1 MANWCEGNMRLR
13 GTKENIKK
21 FLDNE
26 IVYVSGGYHD
36 TTENKPEKE
45 ETEYSYTLRLPAEAY
60 ESFYV
65 RNTYRN
71 FFFTNQ
77 IEIYWPDTEPDKEV
91 VVCIDDFNS
100 AWSLKEQGWADYAKK
115 YGIDIRIFG
124 FERGM
129 EFSQEMTI
137 TRHGNVETKTTNYQD
152 WYWECPF
159 PNMGG

>member
-26 IVYVSGGYHD
+26 IVYITGGFDNYV
-36 TTENKPEKE
+36 ENKPEKE
-45 ETEYSYTLRLPAEAY
+45 ETEYEYLLSLPAGSY
-60 ESFYV
+60 ESFYI

-77 IEIYWPDTEPDKEV
+77 IEICWPDAEPDEEI

-100 AWSLKEQGWADYAKK
+100 AWSLKEEGWADHAKK
-115 YGIDIRIFG
+115 YGIDIRMFG

-129 EFSQEMTI
+129 EFSQVMTI
-137 TRHGNVETKTTNYQD
+137 TRYGNVETRTTKYQD